1 MKETIIVTM
10 GDKQV
15 DIDKKL
21 YETVKNR
28 LVVYDEEDLVH
39 GASCYFH
46 RERGTTDE
54 EVLSIHS
61 VDEIREAAESD
72 MKQRLKLAGIKYE

>member
-1 MKETIIVTM
+1 MKDTITVTLC
-10 GDKQV
+10 GKHV

-21 YETVKNR
+21 YETAQKL
-28 LVVYDEEDLVH
+28 LVVYGEEELEH

-54 EVLSIHS
+54 EVLSAHS
-61 VDEIREAAESD
+61 ADEIREATEHAI
-72 MKQRLKLAGIKYE
+72 KRRLQLAGIKYG